1 MKTKSIGLLELG
13 YRSGKDSMTAL
24 NDVVDYA
31 LHAERLG
38 YSRFWLA
45 EHHYSHIKNLA
56 FSNPDIVIAMIAGMT
71 EKIRVGSAGTSVPSY
86 SPYAVA
92 TTYKLSNNLFN
103 GRIDLGLSKGVPES
117 RYTKDL
123 LNPDMLTKG
132 IGNVFKEN
140 AYTIHELLYSEI
152 EKNEKEG
159 ILIPPYGGLIPELWY
174 LSSSL
179 GNAEDAIHLHS
190 NYCISLFHNNGKFL
204 EGLEDKR
211 EEINAYKN
219 SFLQKNG
226 FIPKLSLA
234 LAVNLS
240 DFNELETKAE
250 QEAESFK
257 VLNLSFQELYE
268 LIAQLDNKLPIDEF
282 ILYDTE
288 SDSDKKIENAET
300 ISNYYN
306 LQSFHHENATR

>member
-13 YRSGKDSMTAL
+13 YRSGKDSITAL
-24 NDVVDYA
+24 NDVIDYA

-45 EHHYSHIKNLA
+45 EHHYAHIKNLA

-71 EKIRVGSAGTSVPSY
+71 ERIRVGSAGTSVPSY
-86 SPYAVA
+86 SPYAVV
-92 TTYKLSNNLFN
+92 TNYKLINNIFS

-117 RYTKDL
+117 ENTKNL
-123 LNPDMLTKG
+123 LNPDMLEKG

-140 AYTIHELLYSEI
+140 AYEIHQLLYSEA

-159 ILIPPYGGLIPELWY
+159 ILIPPYGGLIPDLWY

-179 GNAEDAIHLHS
+179 NNVDDATELHS
-190 NYCISLFHNNGKFL
+190 NYCVSSFHNQGKFL
-204 EGLEDKR
+204 DNLDDKKEGIDR
-211 EEINAYKN
+211 YKD
-219 SFLQKNG
+219 SFYKKNG
-226 FIPKLSLA
+226 FVPKFSLA
-234 LAVNLS
+234 LAINLAET
-240 DFNELETKAE
+240 NEIKTDAE
-250 QEAESFK
+250 QESESFK
-257 VLNLSFQELYE
+257 ILDLNFEKLFE
-268 LIAQLDNKLPIDEF
+268 LIETLDEKLSVDEF

-288 SDSDKKIENAET
+288 ADSDKKIANAET

-306 LQSFHHENATR
+306 LQSLQHENAAR

>member
-13 YRSGKDSMTAL
+13 YRSGKDSITAL

-45 EHHYSHIKNLA
+45 EHHYSHLKNLA

-92 TTYKLSNNLFN
+92 TNYKLINNIFN
-103 GRIDLGLSKGVPES
+103 GRIDLGLSKGIPES
-117 RYTKDL
+117 EHTKNL
-123 LNPDMLTKG
+123 LNPDILERGTG
-132 IGNVFKEN
+132 VVFKEN
-140 AYTIHELLYSEI
+140 AHEIHELFYSEA

-159 ILIPPYGGLIPELWY
+159 ILIPPYGGLIPDLWY

-179 GNAEDAIHLHS
+179 NNLDDAINLHS
-190 NYCISLFHNNGKFL
+190 NYCVSAFHGSGKFL
-204 EGLEDKR
+204 ENLEDKK
-211 EEINAYKN
+211 EEINRYRD
-219 SFLQKNG
+219 SFAQQNG
-226 FIPKLSLA
+226 FVPKISLA
-234 LAVNLS
+234 LAINLS
-240 DFNELETKAE
+240 EVNEIKSDADES
-250 QEAESFK
+250 ESFK
-257 VLNLSFQELYE
+257 ILNLNFEELFE
-268 LIAQLDNKLPIDEF
+268 LIEKLDEKLSVDEF

-288 SDSDKKIENAET
+288 PDSDKKIENAEV
-300 ISNYYN
+300 ISNHYN
-306 LQSFHHENATR
+306 LQSIQHENAVR

>member
-13 YRSGKDSMTAL
+13 YRSGKDSITAL

-45 EHHYSHIKNLA
+45 EHHYSHLKNLA

-92 TTYKLSNNLFN
+92 TNYKLINNIFN
-103 GRIDLGLSKGVPES
+103 GRIDLGLSKGIPES
-117 RYTKDL
+117 NHTKNL
-123 LNPDMLTKG
+123 LNPDILERG
-132 IGNVFKEN
+132 SGVVFKEN
-140 AYTIHELLYSEI
+140 ARMIHELFYSEA

-159 ILIPPYGGLIPELWY
+159 ILIPPYGGLIPDLWY

-179 GNAEDAIHLHS
+179 NNLDDAVSLYS
-190 NYCISLFHNNGKFL
+190 NYCVSAFHGNGKFL
-204 EGLEDKR
+204 DSFVGKK
-211 EEINAYKN
+211 EEINRYKET
-219 SFLQKNG
+219 FIQKNG
-226 FIPKLSLA
+226 FEPKTSLA
-234 LAVNLS
+234 LAINLS
-240 DFNELETKAE
+240 EISEIKSDADES
-250 QEAESFK
+250 EAFK
-257 VLNLSFQELYE
+257 ILHLSFEELFE
-268 LIAQLDNKLPIDEF
+268 LIEKLDDQLAVDEF

-288 SDSDKKIENAET
+288 PDSDKKIENAET
-300 ISNYYN
+300 ISNHYN
-306 LQSFHHENATR
+306 LQSIQHENAVR

>member
-13 YRSGKDSMTAL
+13 YRSGKDSITAL

-45 EHHYSHIKNLA
+45 EHHYSHLKNLA

-92 TTYKLSNNLFN
+92 TNYKLINNIFN
-103 GRIDLGLSKGVPES
+103 GRIDLGLSKGIPES
-117 RYTKDL
+117 NHTKNL
-123 LNPDMLTKG
+123 LNPDILERGTG
-132 IGNVFKEN
+132 VVFKEN
-140 AYTIHELLYSEI
+140 AQEIHELFYAEA

-159 ILIPPYGGLIPELWY
+159 ILIPPYGGLIPDLWY

-179 GNAEDAIHLHS
+179 NNLEEAISLHS
-190 NYCISLFHNNGKFL
+190 NYCVSAFHGSGKFL
-204 EGLEDKR
+204 DSFEDKK
-211 EEINAYKN
+211 EEINRYKDA
-219 SFLQKNG
+219 FLQKNG
-226 FIPKLSLA
+226 FMPKTSLA
-234 LAVNLS
+234 LAINLS
-240 DFNELETKAE
+240 EVHQIQSDADES
-250 QEAESFK
+250 EAFK
-257 VLNLSFQELYE
+257 ILHLSFEELFE
-268 LIAQLDNKLPIDEF
+268 LIEKLDEQLAVDEF

-288 SDSDKKIENAET
+288 ADSDKKIENAET
-300 ISNYYN
+300 ISNHYN
-306 LQSFHHENATR
+306 LQSIQHENAVR

>member
-13 YRSGKDSMTAL
+13 YRGGKDSMTAL

-86 SPYAVA
+86 SPYAIA
-92 TTYKLSNNLFN
+92 TTYKLSNNIFS

-117 RYTKDL
+117 AHTKNL
-123 LNPDMLTKG
+123 LNPDMLKKG

-179 GNAEDAIHLHS
+179 NNVEDALNLHS
-190 NYCISLFHNNGKFL
+190 NYCVSLFHNNGKFL
-204 EGLEDKR
+204 EDLNGKKEK
-211 EEINAYKN
+211 IHQYKE

-226 FIPKLSLA
+226 FIPKFSLA

-240 DFNELETKAE
+240 EDNEIKATAE
-250 QEAESFK
+250 EESESFK
-257 VLNLSFQELYE
+257 VLNLSFEQLFE
-268 LIAQLDNKLPIDEF
+268 LIAQLDKKLPIDEF

-306 LQSFHHENATR
+306 LQSIEHENATR

>member
-1 MKTKSIGLLELG
+1 MKTNSIGLLELG
-13 YRSGKDSMTAL
+13 YRSGKDSITAL

-45 EHHYSHIKNLA
+45 EHHYSDIRNLA
-56 FSNPDIVIAMIAGMT
+56 FSNPDILIAMIAGMT

-86 SPYAVA
+86 SPYAVV
-92 TTYKLSNNLFN
+92 TNYKLINNIFS

-117 RYTKDL
+117 EHTKNL
-123 LNPDMLTKG
+123 LNPDMLEKG

-140 AYTIHELLYSEI
+140 AEEIHNLLYSET
-152 EKNEKEG
+152 EKNEKQG

-179 GNAEDAIHLHS
+179 NNVDDAVNLHA
-190 NYCISLFHNNGKFL
+190 NYCVSSFHNNGRFLQDL
-204 EGLEDKR
+204 EGKK
-211 EEINAYKN
+211 EEITRYKD
-219 SFLQKNG
+219 SFSEKNG
-226 FIPKLSLA
+226 FIPKVSLA
-234 LAVNLS
+234 LAINLS
-240 DFNELETKAE
+240 ENHIVKSDAL
-250 QEAESFK
+250 QESESFK
-257 VLNLSFQELYE
+257 ILDLSFEQLFELLE
-268 LIAQLDNKLPIDEF
+268 TLDEKLAIDEF

-288 SDSDKKIENAET
+288 GDSEIKTANAET

-306 LQSFHHENATR
+306 LQSIEHENAIR

>member
-13 YRSGKDSMTAL
+13 YRSGKDSITAL

-45 EHHYSHIKNLA
+45 EHHYSHLKNLA

-92 TTYKLSNNLFN
+92 TNYKLINNIFN
-103 GRIDLGLSKGVPES
+103 GRIDLGLSKGIPES
-117 RYTKDL
+117 NHTKNL
-123 LNPDMLTKG
+123 LNPDILERG
-132 IGNVFKEN
+132 SGVVFKEN
-140 AYTIHELLYSEI
+140 ARMIHELFYSEA

-159 ILIPPYGGLIPELWY
+159 ILIPPYGGLIPDLWY

-179 GNAEDAIHLHS
+179 NNLDDAVSLYS
-190 NYCISLFHNNGKFL
+190 NYCVSAFHGNGKFL
-204 EGLEDKR
+204 DSFEGKK
-211 EEINAYKN
+211 EEINRYKET
-219 SFLQKNG
+219 FIQKNG
-226 FIPKLSLA
+226 FEPKTSLA
-234 LAVNLS
+234 LAINLS
-240 DFNELETKAE
+240 EISEIKSDADES
-250 QEAESFK
+250 EAFK
-257 VLNLSFQELYE
+257 ILHLSFEELFE
-268 LIAQLDNKLPIDEF
+268 LIEKLDDQLAVDEF

-288 SDSDKKIENAET
+288 PDSDKKIENAET
-300 ISNYYN
+300 ISNHYN
-306 LQSFHHENATR
+306 LQSIQHENAVR